1 MTKTCGMNCSI
12 AVRLGGI
19 GRSTDICAI
28 SGLGRLVVWEKSVL
42 NSYTSLFR
50 EFYIST

>member
-28 SGLGRLVVWEKSVL
+28 SGLGEVRIKFVH
-42 NSYTSLFR
+42 LFIPR
-50 EFYIST
+50 ALYVNITKQFA